1 MSRHIVI
8 YPGTFDPLT
17 FGHLDIIQRASR
29 LGDELIVAV
38 AANAGKG
45 PLLTVEERT
54 DLVTT
59 ECRHLSDDGTVK
71 VPVRVLNFS
80 NLLTDFAR
88 EQGASVVIRGLRAVS
103 DFEIEFQMASINK
116 RLHGDLETV
125 FLMAAEHQH
134 FVASR
139 FVKEVSRYG
148 GDISSF
154 VPASVVRKMKQIGAA
169 HDCNPG

>member
-1 MSRHIVI
+1 MTRRIVI

-17 FGHLDIIQRASR
+17 YGHLDIIERASK

-45 PLLTVEERT
+45 PLLSIEDRT
-54 DLVTT
+54 ELVAA
-59 ECRHLSDDGTVK
+59 EARRFAEDGTITT
-71 VPVRVLNFS
+71 PIRVLNFS
-80 NLLTDFAR
+80 TLLTDFAR
-88 EQGASVVIRGLRAVS
+88 EQGASVIVRGLRAVS

-139 FVKEVSRYG
+139 FVKEVSRFG

-154 VPASVVRKMKQIGAA
+154 VPASVVRKMRDVNAG
-169 HDCNPG
+169 

>member
-1 MSRHIVI
+1 MSKRIVI

-17 FGHLDIIQRASR
+17 YGHMDIIQRAAR

-45 PLLTVEERT
+45 PLLSVDDRT
-54 DLVTT
+54 ELVQT
-59 ECRHLSDDGTVK
+59 EVGRLSEDGTITT
-71 VPVRVLNFS
+71 PIRVLNVS
-80 NLLTDFAR
+80 PLRTDFAR
-88 EQGASVVIRGLRAVS
+88 EQNASVLVRGLRAVS

-139 FVKEVSRYG
+139 FVKEVSRFG

-154 VPASVVRKMKQIGAA
+154 VPASVVRKMKQIAG
-169 HDCNPG
+169 H

>member
-45 PLLTVEERT
+45 PLLTIEERT
-54 DLVTT
+54 ELVAA
-59 ECRHLSDDGTVK
+59 ECRRLTDESTVT

-88 EQGASVVIRGLRAVS
+88 EQGASVIVRGLRAVS

-154 VPASVVRKMKQIGAA
+154 VPASVVRKMKELKELGAA
-169 HDCNPG
+169 KG

>member
-1 MSRHIVI
+1 MCKRIVI

-17 FGHLDIIQRASR
+17 YGHLDIIERASK

-45 PLLTVEERT
+45 PLLSVEDRT
-54 DLVTT
+54 ELLAT
-59 ECRHLSDDGTVK
+59 EAQRLAEDGTITT
-71 VPVRVLNFS
+71 PIRVLNFS
-80 NLLTDFAR
+80 TLLTDFAR
-88 EQGASVVIRGLRAVS
+88 EQNASVIVRGLRAVS

-139 FVKEVSRYG
+139 FVKEVSRFG
-148 GDISSF
+148 GDITSF
-154 VPASVVRKMKQIGAA
+154 VPTSVVRKMKEVDTG
-169 HDCNPG
+169 

>member
-1 MSRHIVI
+1 MTHRIGI

-17 FGHLDIIQRASR
+17 YGHLDIIERAAG
-29 LGDELIVAV
+29 LCDALLVAV
-38 AANAGKG
+38 ASNAGKG
-45 PLLTVEERT
+45 PLLSVEERT
-54 DLVTT
+54 ELVTD
-59 ECRHLSDDGTVK
+59 EVRRLNDDGTIAAPVK
-71 VPVRVLNFS
+71 VLPFAS
-80 NLLTDFAR
+80 LLTDFAR
-88 EQGASVVIRGLRAVS
+88 EQNASIIVRGLRAVS

-139 FVKEVSRYG
+139 FVKEVHKYG

-154 VPASVVRKMKQIGAA
+154 VPASVVRKM
-169 HDCNPG
+169 NSL

>member
-1 MSRHIVI
+1 MTRRIVI

-17 FGHLDIIQRASR
+17 YGHLDIIERASK

-45 PLLTVEERT
+45 PLLSIEDRRE
-54 DLVTT
+54 LVAG
-59 ECRHLSDDGTVK
+59 EARRLAEDGTITT
-71 VPVRVLNFS
+71 PIRVLNFS
-80 NLLTDFAR
+80 TLLTDFAR
-88 EQGASVVIRGLRAVS
+88 EQGASVIVRGLRAVS

-139 FVKEVSRYG
+139 FVKEVSRFG

-154 VPASVVRKMKQIGAA
+154 VPASVLRKMRDVNAG
-169 HDCNPG
+169 

>member
-17 FGHLDIIQRASR
+17 FGHLDIIQRASQ

-45 PLLTVEERT
+45 PLLTIEERT
-54 DLVTT
+54 ELVAA
-59 ECRHLSDDGTVK
+59 ECRRLTDDGTVT

-88 EQGASVVIRGLRAVS
+88 EQGASVIVRGLRAVS

-154 VPASVVRKMKQIGAA
+154 VPASVVRKMKELKELGAA
-169 HDCNPG
+169 KG

>member
-1 MSRHIVI
+1 MAKHIVI

-17 FGHLDIIQRASR
+17 YGHMDIIERASK

-45 PLLTVEERT
+45 PLLSVEDRT
-54 DLVTT
+54 ELVSI
-59 ECRHLSDDGTVK
+59 EANRLQEDGTITT
-71 VPVRVLNFS
+71 PIRVLNFS
-80 NLLTDFAR
+80 TLLTDFAR
-88 EQGASVVIRGLRAVS
+88 EQGASVIVRGLRAVS

-139 FVKEVSRYG
+139 FVKEVSKFG

-154 VPASVVRKMKQIGAA
+154 VPASVAHKMKDISQG
-169 HDCNPG
+169 

>member
-1 MSRHIVI
+1 MSQRIVI

-17 FGHLDIIQRASR
+17 YGHMDIIERAAC

-45 PLLTVEERT
+45 PLLSVEDRT
-54 DLVTT
+54 ELVQT
-59 ECRHLSDDGTVK
+59 EVARLSEDGTITT
-71 VPVRVLNFS
+71 PIRVLNFS
-80 NLLTDFAR
+80 TLLTDFAR
-88 EQGASVVIRGLRAVS
+88 EQNATVIVRGLRAVS

-139 FVKEVSRYG
+139 FVKEVSKFG

-154 VPASVVRKMKQIGAA
+154 VPASVVRKMKQISG
-169 HDCNPG
+169 G

>member
-1 MSRHIVI
+1 MTKRIII

-17 FGHLDIIQRASR
+17 YGHLDIIERASK

-45 PLLTVEERT
+45 PLLSVEDRT
-54 DLVTT
+54 ELVAT
-59 ECRHLSDDGTVK
+59 EVQRLAEDGTITTPIK
-71 VPVRVLNFS
+71 VLNFS
-80 NLLTDFAR
+80 TLLTDFAR
-88 EQGASVVIRGLRAVS
+88 EQNASMIVRGLRAVS

-116 RLHGDLETV
+116 RLHGDLETI

-139 FVKEVSRYG
+139 FVKEVSRFG
-148 GDISSF
+148 GDITSF
-154 VPASVVRKMKQIGAA
+154 VPASVVRKMKEVDAR
-169 HDCNPG
+169 

>member
-1 MSRHIVI
+1 MTKRIVI

-17 FGHLDIIQRASR
+17 YGHLDIIERSSK

-45 PLLTVEERT
+45 PLLSVEDRT

-59 ECRHLSDDGTVK
+59 EVQRLAEDGTIIT
-71 VPVRVLNFS
+71 PIRVLNFTT
-80 NLLTDFAR
+80 LLTDFAR
-88 EQGASVVIRGLRAVS
+88 DQKASMIVRGLRAVS

-139 FVKEVSRYG
+139 FVKEVSRFG

-154 VPASVVRKMKQIGAA
+154 VPASVVRKMNEVDSG
-169 HDCNPG
+169 

>member
-1 MSRHIVI
+1 MMGKRIVI

-17 FGHLDIIQRASR
+17 YGHIDIIERAAR

-38 AANAGKG
+38 ADNAGKG
-45 PLLTVEERT
+45 PLLTVAERT
-54 DLVTT
+54 SLTQAESQRLMDEGRVTVPI
-59 ECRHLSDDGTVK
+59 RVK
-71 VPVRVLNFS
+71 PFS
-80 NLLTDFAR
+80 SLLTDFAR
-88 EQGASVVIRGLRAVS
+88 DEKASIIVRGLRAVS

-116 RLHGDLETV
+116 RLHGELETV

-139 FVKEVSRYG
+139 FVKEVGRFG

-154 VPASVVRKMKQIGAA
+154 VPTAVAEVLTVKLGRG
-169 HDCNPG
+169 

>member
-1 MSRHIVI
+1 MDRHIVI

-17 FGHLDIIQRASR
+17 YGHRDIIERASK

-45 PLLTVEERT
+45 PLLSIEDRT
-54 DLVTT
+54 ELVAA
-59 ECRHLSDDGTVK
+59 EARRLAEDGTITT
-71 VPVRVLNFS
+71 PIRVLNFS
-80 NLLTDFAR
+80 TLLTDFAR
-88 EQGASVVIRGLRAVS
+88 EQGASVIVRGLRAVS

-139 FVKEVSRYG
+139 FVKEVSRFG

-154 VPASVVRKMKQIGAA
+154 VPVSVLRKMRDVNAG
-169 HDCNPG
+169 

>member
-1 MSRHIVI
+1 MGKRIVI

-17 FGHLDIIQRASR
+17 YGHIDIIERAAR

-38 AANAGKG
+38 ANNAGKG
-45 PLLTVEERT
+45 PLLTVSERT
-54 DLVTT
+54 SLTEVESQRLMDEGRVTVPI
-59 ECRHLSDDGTVK
+59 RVK
-71 VPVRVLNFS
+71 PFS
-80 NLLTDFAR
+80 SLLTDFAR
-88 EQGASVVIRGLRAVS
+88 DEKASIIVRGLRAVS

-116 RLHGDLETV
+116 RLHGELETV

-139 FVKEVSRYG
+139 FVKEVGRFG

-154 VPASVVRKMKQIGAA
+154 VPKAVAEVLTAKLGRG
-169 HDCNPG
+169 

>member
-1 MSRHIVI
+1 MSKRIVI

-17 FGHLDIIQRASR
+17 YGHIDIIQRAAR

-38 AANAGKG
+38 ATNAGKG
-45 PLLTVEERT
+45 PLLSVEDRT
-54 DLVTT
+54 ELVRT
-59 ECRHLSDDGTVK
+59 EAQRLTEDGTITT
-71 VPVRVLNFS
+71 PIRVLNFS
-80 NLLTDFAR
+80 TLLTDFAR
-88 EQGASVVIRGLRAVS
+88 EQNATVIVRGLRAVS

-139 FVKEVSRYG
+139 FVKEVNKLG

-154 VPASVVRKMKQIGAA
+154 VPASVVCKMKQISGS
-169 HDCNPG
+169 

>member
-1 MSRHIVI
+1 MSKRIVI

-17 FGHLDIIQRASR
+17 YGHLDIIERASK

-45 PLLTVEERT
+45 PLLSIEDRT
-54 DLVTT
+54 ELVAA
-59 ECRHLSDDGTVK
+59 EARRFAEDGTITT
-71 VPVRVLNFS
+71 PIRVLNFS
-80 NLLTDFAR
+80 TLLTDFAR
-88 EQGASVVIRGLRAVS
+88 EQGASVIVRGLRAVS

-139 FVKEVSRYG
+139 FVKEVSRFG

-154 VPASVVRKMKQIGAA
+154 VPASVLRKMRDVNAG
-169 HDCNPG
+169 

>member
-1 MSRHIVI
+1 MTRQIVI

-17 FGHLDIIQRASR
+17 YGHMDIIQRAAR

-45 PLLTVEERT
+45 PLLSVEDRT
-54 DLVTT
+54 ELVQIEVQRLT
-59 ECRHLSDDGTVK
+59 EDGTITT
-71 VPVRVLNFS
+71 PIRVLNFS
-80 NLLTDFAR
+80 TLLTDFAR
-88 EQGASVVIRGLRAVS
+88 EQNATVIVRGLRAVS

-139 FVKEVSRYG
+139 FVKEVSKFG

-154 VPASVVRKMKQIGAA
+154 VPASVVHKMRRISGS
-169 HDCNPG
+169 